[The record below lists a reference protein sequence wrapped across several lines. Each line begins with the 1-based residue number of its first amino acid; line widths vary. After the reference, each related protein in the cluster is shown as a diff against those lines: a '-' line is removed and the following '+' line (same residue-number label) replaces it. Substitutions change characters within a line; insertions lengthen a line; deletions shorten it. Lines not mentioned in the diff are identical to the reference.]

1 LIILLNV
8 LLVYF
13 VATISTRNSISPAF
27 KHFWQFFVGTVVATT
42 AALLITVSYYEQEE
56 YFLHAFVLFGS
67 LVVGIA
73 VGEFVQLLR
82 ISTDRRPLLVSSTI
96 MLLCVGVVRLAF
108 RDDNSGE
115 FWAIRSRIVNGSS
128 IVVLLLAAMLIGY
141 VMRKRMPVA
150 RMAVVFVACSTLVTA
165 FTSNEKWFTFQQRFK
180 IEVTQPPFADF
191 MIGAIEIQKF
201 LQEAKILI
209 PSDAIVA
216 SNYECDEPQCPVD
229 SIGADRLDWEVGGEA
244 MLMTIYLERRM
255 FVSGYGFLWQN
266 VELPE
271 FAKDRMR
278 LSSEFAAAP
287 TERLASELRKQG
299 VDYFIIDKSNVNK
312 TNSPVVANI
321 LLDDERFELLKL
333 KVEKQS

>member
-1 LIILLNV
+1 M
-8 LLVYF
+8 
-13 VATISTRNSISPAF
+13 
-27 KHFWQFFVGTVVATT
+27 
-42 AALLITVSYYEQEE
+42 AL
-56 YFLHAFVLFGS
+56 
-67 LVVGIA
+67 
-73 VGEFVQLLR
+73 
-82 ISTDRRPLLVSSTI
+82 
-96 MLLCVGVVRLAF
+96 
-108 RDDNSGE
+108 
-115 FWAIRSRIVNGSS
+115 
-128 IVVLLLAAMLIGY
+128 
-141 VMRKRMPVA
+141 
-150 RMAVVFVACSTLVTA
+150 VFVACSTLVTA

-255 FVSGYGFLWQN
+255 FISGYGFLWQN

-278 LSSEFAAAP
+278 LSSDFANAP
-287 TERLASELRKQG
+287 SGELASQLRQAG
-299 VDYFIIDKSNVNK
+299 VDYFIVDKSRVE
-312 TNSPVVANI
+312 TTGPNI
-321 LLDDERFELLKL
+321 GISVLLEDNRFKL
-333 KVEKQS
+333 VSLQS